1 MQTHKETQKNM
12 KQAEQL
18 LEDWLPHFYVNRVLG
33 KLKMEDTPSNRF
45 TVRSVRYGR
54 AKDEVIYLALVELA
68 DERKKA
74 HEKIGE
80 IVNS

>member
-1 MQTHKETQKNM
+1 MQTHKEVEKNL
-12 KQAEQL
+12 KQAERL
-18 LEDWLPHFYVNRVLG
+18 LKDWLPHFYVNRVLG